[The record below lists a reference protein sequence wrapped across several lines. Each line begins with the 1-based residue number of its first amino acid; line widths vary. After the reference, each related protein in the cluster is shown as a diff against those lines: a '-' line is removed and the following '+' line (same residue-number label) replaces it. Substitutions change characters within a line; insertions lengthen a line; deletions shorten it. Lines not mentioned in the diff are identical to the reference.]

1 MNRKHALLMVLCCLI
16 PLVGFAA
23 ISIFRIPA
31 NTVIY
36 VALALAC
43 PAMHLFMMKGMTHAP
58 ARSAGV
64 GHNHDDASAHAHH
77 QVEAP
82 KVKELETR

>member
-36 VALALAC
+36 TGLALLC
-43 PAMHLFMMKGMTHAP
+43 PVMHLLMMKGMM
-58 ARSAGV
+58 
-64 GHNHDDASAHAHH
+64 GHNHDETSAHAHH

-82 KVKELETR
+82 KELETRRP

>member
-31 NTVIY
+31 NTVIF

-43 PAMHLFMMKGMTHAP
+43 PAMHLLMMKGMM
-58 ARSAGV
+58 

-77 QVEAP
+77 QVP
-82 KVKELETR
+82 SSSVSSLSQKELEGTEGTR

>member
-1 MNRKHALLMVLCCLI
+1 MNRKHALLMILCCLV

-43 PAMHLFMMKGMTHAP
+43 PAMHLLMMRGMMNHNNGECAHYQAETVKTADL
-58 ARSAGV
+58 RSRD
-64 GHNHDDASAHAHH
+64 NKE
-77 QVEAP
+77 QV
-82 KVKELETR
+82 LR

>member
-16 PLVGFAA
+16 PLAAFAA
-23 ISIFRIPA
+23 ISIFRVPA

-36 VALALAC
+36 VAIALAC
-43 PAMHLFMMKGMTHAP
+43 PAIHLLMMRGMA
-58 ARSAGV
+58 
-64 GHNHDDASAHAHH
+64 NHGGEHAHH

-82 KVKELETR
+82 KELKTQ

>member
-16 PLVGFAA
+16 PLAALVA
-23 ISIFRIPA
+23 ISIFRVPA

-36 VALALAC
+36 VAIALAC
-43 PAMHLFMMKGMTHAP
+43 PAMHLLMMRGMA
-58 ARSAGV
+58 
-64 GHNHDDASAHAHH
+64 NHDHGGEHARH

-82 KVKELETR
+82 KAKELETR

>member
-1 MNRKHALLMVLCCLI
+1 MNRKHVLLMVLCCLI

-31 NTVIY
+31 NTVIF

-43 PAMHLFMMKGMTHAP
+43 PAMHLLMMRGMTHAP

-64 GHNHDDASAHAHH
+64 DHNHDGEHAHH

-82 KVKELETR
+82 RELETRRP

>member
-36 VALALAC
+36 VGLALAC
-43 PAMHLFMMKGMTHAP
+43 PAMHLLMMRGM
-58 ARSAGV
+58 V
-64 GHNHDDASAHAHH
+64 DHNHDGEHAHY
-77 QVEAP
+77 QVEAS
-82 KVKELETR
+82 KAKELKT

>member
-31 NTVIY
+31 NMVIY

-43 PAMHLFMMKGMTHAP
+43 PAMHLFMMRGMMN
-58 ARSAGV
+58 
-64 GHNHDDASAHAHH
+64 HNHDGEHAHH
-77 QVEAP
+77 QVEVQ

>member
-16 PLVGFAA
+16 PLVAFAA

-31 NTVIY
+31 TTVVY

-43 PAMHLFMMKGMTHAP
+43 PAMHLLMMKGMMD
-58 ARSAGV
+58 
-64 GHNHDDASAHAHH
+64 HNHDGEHAHH

-82 KVKELETR
+82 KELETRRL

>member
-16 PLVGFAA
+16 PLAGFAA

-43 PAMHLFMMKGMTHAP
+43 PAMHLFMMRGMMN
-58 ARSAGV
+58 
-64 GHNHDDASAHAHH
+64 HNHDGEHAHH

-82 KVKELETR
+82 KAKELETR

>member
-16 PLVGFAA
+16 PLAGFAA

-31 NTVIY
+31 NTVIF

-43 PAMHLFMMKGMTHAP
+43 PAMHLFMMRGMMN
-58 ARSAGV
+58 
-64 GHNHDDASAHAHH
+64 HNHDGEHGHH

-82 KVKELETR
+82 KAKELETR

>member
-31 NTVIY
+31 NTVTY

-43 PAMHLFMMKGMTHAP
+43 PAMHLLMMKGIL
-58 ARSAGV
+58 
-64 GHNHDDASAHAHH
+64 GHGQDDAAVHVHH

-82 KVKELETR
+82 KAKELETR

>member
-31 NTVIY
+31 NMVIY
-36 VALALAC
+36 VGLALAC
-43 PAMHLFMMKGMTHAP
+43 PAMHLLMMKGML
-58 ARSAGV
+58 
-64 GHNHDDASAHAHH
+64 GHDHDTAAAHIH
-77 QVEAP
+77 QVEAQ
-82 KVKELETR
+82 KAKELEAR

>member
-43 PAMHLFMMKGMTHAP
+43 PAMHLLMMKGMM
-58 ARSAGV
+58 

-77 QVEAP
+77 LVEAP

>member
-36 VALALAC
+36 VAFALAC
-43 PAMHLFMMKGMTHAP
+43 PAVHLLMMKGML
-58 ARSAGV
+58 S
-64 GHNHDDASAHAHH
+64 HNHNGAQAHAHH
-77 QVEAP
+77 QAP
-82 KVKELETR
+82 SSSLNAKKELKEL

>member
-16 PLVGFAA
+16 PLAA
-23 ISIFRIPA
+23 LAAVSIFRIPA

-36 VALALAC
+36 VAILLAC
-43 PAMHLFMMKGMTHAP
+43 PAMHLVMMKGMM
-58 ARSAGV
+58 
-64 GHNHDDASAHAHH
+64 GHNHEETSAHAHH

-82 KVKELETR
+82 KELETRRP

>member
-23 ISIFRIPA
+23 MSIFRIPA

-43 PAMHLFMMKGMTHAP
+43 TAMHLLMMKGMM
-58 ARSAGV
+58 
-64 GHNHDDASAHAHH
+64 NHGQDDSHAHAHH
-77 QVEAP
+77 QVVAPEA
-82 KVKELETR
+82 KELETRKS

>member
-43 PAMHLFMMKGMTHAP
+43 PAMHLLMMKGMM
-58 ARSAGV
+58 
-64 GHNHDDASAHAHH
+64 GHNHDDAHH
-77 QVEAP
+77 LVEAP

>member
-43 PAMHLFMMKGMTHAP
+43 PAMHLLMMKGMM
-58 ARSAGV
+58 
-64 GHNHDDASAHAHH
+64 GHDRDDASKHAHH
-77 QVEAP
+77 QVEAA
-82 KVKELETR
+82 KVKELGTR